1 MWMMRGAIFINGGE
15 QPEEETRIPYNP
27 AVAAAMKF

>member
-1 MWMMRGAIFINGGE
+1 MRMMRGAIFIQGGS

-27 AVAAAMKF
+27 QVAAAMKF